1 MMPFNRSDVKLVD
14 NVFVKMMHLRA
25 IDDVHAGH
33 AHEFDHITLLATG
46 SVKMKHDNGEQEFTA
61 PQLIVTP
68 KGITHEFSAIT
79 NDVLLC
85 CIHAIRDGSTVDD
98 VAKQDLTQEEA
109 MELLQKFPLVQS
121 VA

>member
-1 MMPFNRSDVKLVD
+1 MIDLKIVD
-14 NVFVKMMHLRA
+14 NVFVKMMHLPA
-25 IDDVHAGH
+25 IGDTHGGH
-33 AHEFDHITLLATG
+33 AHVFDHITLLATG
-46 SVKMKHDNGEQEFTA
+46 SVDMVSDKGTNQFTA

-68 KGITHEFSAIT
+68 KGISHEFIATT

-98 VAKQDLTQEEA
+98 VAEQTITPEQA
-109 MELLQKFPLVQS
+109 RELLSKFPLIQD

>member
-1 MMPFNRSDVKLVD
+1 MIPIKHFDVKLVD
-14 NVFVKMMHLRA
+14 NVFVKMMHLKA
-25 IDDVHAGH
+25 IGDVHAGH

-85 CIHAIRDGSTVDD
+85 CIHAIRDGSTVEDI
-98 VAKQDLTQEEA
+98 AKQDLTQEEA
-109 MELLQKFPLVQS
+109 MELLRQFPLIQK